1 MRIGDVCAGRF
12 ELTRFA
18 GAGGMAR
25 VYRAIDR
32 KTGASVALKI
42 LHADEADDI
51 GRFAREAELLAE
63 LHHPGIV
70 RYVAHGTNAEGAC
83 WLAME
88 WLEGE
93 DLGERLRN
101 GRLFVGQAMSL
112 CRRVGEALGA
122 AHARGI
128 VHRDIKPSNLF
139 LPHDGDVER
148 VRLLDFGIARAAH
161 VSRRLTKSGMTM
173 GTPGY
178 MSPEQARGEGEADPR
193 TDVFALGCVLY
204 ECLSGEPAF
213 EAGHAVAVLSR
224 VLFDEPPPLREL
236 CPEASPELCQ
246 LVAAMLAKEA
256 PRRPAD
262 GRAVAEALARLAA
275 PHEARAPETAA
286 PRSLGHA
293 EQRVV
298 SVVVAAPA
306 RAPQPTTPWTAF
318 GEREGEPLPIEPLP
332 APAPTVRQAGPPT
345 DMTRAADNRL
355 ARASLDELRQVARP
369 WGARV
374 EMLADGT
381 VVAVLP
387 GTLEVADEA
396 VRAARCALALR
407 ARMPGVPLALA
418 TGRGVVDD
426 RYPVGEVMER
436 AVRALLRAPP
446 DAVAVDE
453 GTAALLEMRFD
464 VWTPPGESALAGAV
478 LRGERSEVR
487 TDHRL
492 LGKPVPCVG
501 RERELGMLIAAW
513 NECVAE
519 PAAAAVLITGEA
531 GVGKSRLV
539 AELTARI
546 QAGETGRMRVVLARA
561 DPASAGSAYGM
572 IAPGTRRLAGILD
585 GEPPE
590 VSRLKLQALVAAR
603 VPAERVAMVATFVG
617 EMVGI
622 PCAEAPDTRDPAAR
636 RAWEALRAAQS
647 DALTMGDQMRAAWL
661 EWVTAV
667 ASSEPFLVVLEDLH
681 WGDLPTV
688 ELVDAALKRL
698 RDAPLMIVAIGRPEV
713 HQRFP
718 RLWQTRN
725 VVSLPLSGLSA
736 RASERLVKSA
746 LGDDI
751 GQSRAAAIAA
761 RADGNALHLEELIRA
776 EAARAEG
783 GGEGEGERDDAAL
796 PPTVL
801 GMMQA
806 RFDALPG
813 EARRALRAASIFGRV
828 FWRGGVA
835 ALLGPERGAV
845 AAEEWLDELAAR
857 ELVAAEP
864 GAPFSDEQQY
874 AFRHDLVRDAA
885 YAMLTP
891 ADRTLGHHLAGEWLE
906 QRGERD
912 PVLLAQ
918 HFEQG
923 AEGARAA
930 SRWLEAGVEAFEAGD
945 LAAAVARVQRGVTC
959 GAGGELYGMLRLV
972 EGEAR
977 GWMGDL
983 AGALPP
989 AAEAPAHLPEGTAS
1003 WFRAAGELVYASA
1016 PLGKHAD
1023 VLAWADR
1030 LEATAPGDD
1039 AAAAARVG
1047 ALCRALIQ
1055 LELIGRHARAVTLLD
1070 VADRAAGALRAGGPM
1085 VEARLHQA
1093 RGFVLVAA
1101 DDPLGS
1107 LRAHRASADAFARS
1121 GASRLRSGALTHGSF
1136 VLLEV
1141 GLWGDAERDLV
1152 EAIDIAQRAGIRAGL
1167 AMARTNLTMALMR
1180 QGRLG
1185 DAAASGSHAV
1195 EAASGFADAR
1205 VAAVSRGYLAE
1216 VLAAGDD
1223 LGGAEREARQ
1233 AVAAAEALPAF
1244 TARAYGALARV
1255 LSMAGRHREAL
1266 DATSAA
1272 VAIVDRLGAVLGGE
1286 SLLRLEHVRALQ
1298 ACGEH
1303 EAAAAARALA
1313 RARIRARAAAIGD
1326 AEVRERFLREVP
1338 ENAATLRDDTD
1349 ARIA

>member
-1 MRIGDVCAGRF
+1 MRIGDLCAGRF

-32 KTGASVALKI
+32 QTGDDVALKI
-42 LHADEADDI
+42 LHADEAEDV
-51 GRFAREAELLAE
+51 GRFAREAELLAD

-70 RYVAHGTNAEGAC
+70 RYVAHGTDAEGQC

-112 CRRVGEALGA
+112 CRRVGEALAA

-128 VHRDIKPSNLF
+128 VHRDIKPSNIF
-139 LPHDGDVER
+139 LPADGDVER
-148 VRLLDFGIARAAH
+148 VRLLDFGIARAAD
-161 VSRRLTKSGMTM
+161 VSRRLTRTGMTM

-193 TDVFALGCVLY
+193 TDVFSLGCVLY

-224 VLFDEPPPLREL
+224 VLFDEPPALRDL
-236 CPEASPELCQ
+236 CPEASHELCQ
-246 LVAAMLAKEA
+246 LVVRMLAKEA
-256 PRRPAD
+256 AQRPAD
-262 GRAVAEALARLAA
+262 GRAVAEALATLAA
-275 PHEARAPETAA
+275 PHEPRAPMTAP
-286 PRSLGHA
+286 PRSLGHT

-318 GEREGEPLPIEPLP
+318 SEEDADTSLPTELLP
-332 APAPTVRQAGPPT
+332 ALSATVRQAGPPT
-345 DMTRAADNRL
+345 DMTHAADSRV
-355 ARASLDELRQVARP
+355 ARASLDELRAVARP

-387 GTLEVADEA
+387 GTREVGAEA

-407 ARMPGVPLALA
+407 KSMPGVPLALA

-436 AVRALLRAPP
+436 AVRALMRAPP
-446 DAVAVDE
+446 DGVAVDE
-453 GTAALLEMRFD
+453 STAALLEMRFD
-464 VWTPPGESALAGAV
+464 IWTPPGESALAGAV
-478 LRGERSEVR
+478 LRGERAEVR
-487 TDHRL
+487 TDHLL
-492 LGKPVPCVG
+492 LGKPVACVG
-501 RERELGMLIAAW
+501 RERELGMLTAAW

-519 PAAAAVLITGEA
+519 PASAAVLITGEA
-531 GVGKSRLV
+531 GVGKSRLL
-539 AELTARI
+539 AELAARI
-546 QAGETGRMRVVLARA
+546 DAGRTGKIRVVVARA

-585 GEPPE
+585 GEPAE

-622 PCAEAPDTRDPAAR
+622 ASAETPDTHDTAAR
-636 RAWEALRAAQS
+636 QAWEALRAAQS

-667 ASSEPFLVVLEDLH
+667 ASSEPFLVILEDLH

-688 ELVDAALKRL
+688 QLVDAALKRL

-725 VVSLPLSGLSA
+725 VVSLPLSGLSP

-746 LGDDI
+746 LGDDVDPE
-751 GQSRAAAIAA
+751 RARAIVE

-776 EAARAEG
+776 EAARGEG
-783 GGEGEGERDDAAL
+783 GGNDAAL

-806 RFDALPG
+806 RFDALPA
-813 EARRALRAASIFGRV
+813 EARRTLRAASVFGRI

-835 ALLGPERGAV
+835 ALLGPGRGVV
-845 AAEEWLDELAAR
+845 ATDEWLDELVAG
-857 ELVAAEP
+857 ELVGAES
-864 GAPFSDEQQY
+864 GAPFSDEQY

-891 ADRTLGHHLAGEWLE
+891 ADRALGHRLAGEWLE

-912 PVLLAQ
+912 PVVLAQ
-918 HFEQG
+918 HFEHG
-923 AEGARAA
+923 GEGARAA

-945 LAAAVARVQRGVTC
+945 LQAAVARVQRGV
-959 GAGGELYGMLRLV
+959 
-972 EGEAR
+972 
-977 GWMGDL
+977 
-983 AGALPP
+983 P
-989 AAEAPAHLPEGTAS
+989 AAPGAS
-1003 WFRAAGELVYASA
+1003 CMACCAWSRPRRAAGWAISPAPWRLPWRRLPTCRSAAPAGSA
-1016 PLGKHAD
+1016 P
-1023 VLAWADR
+1023 
-1030 LEATAPGDD
+1030 
-1039 AAAAARVG
+1039 
-1047 ALCRALIQ
+1047 
-1055 LELIGRHARAVTLLD
+1055 
-1070 VADRAAGALRAGGPM
+1070 
-1085 VEARLHQA
+1085 
-1093 RGFVLVAA
+1093 
-1101 DDPLGS
+1101 
-1107 LRAHRASADAFARS
+1107 RAS
-1121 GASRLRSGALTHGSF
+1121 
-1136 VLLEV
+1136 
-1141 GLWGDAERDLV
+1141 
-1152 EAIDIAQRAGIRAGL
+1152 
-1167 AMARTNLTMALMR
+1167 
-1180 QGRLG
+1180 
-1185 DAAASGSHAV
+1185 
-1195 EAASGFADAR
+1195 
-1205 VAAVSRGYLAE
+1205 
-1216 VLAAGDD
+1216 
-1223 LGGAEREARQ
+1223 
-1233 AVAAAEALPAF
+1233 
-1244 TARAYGALARV
+1244 
-1255 LSMAGRHREAL
+1255 
-1266 DATSAA
+1266 
-1272 VAIVDRLGAVLGGE
+1272 
-1286 SLLRLEHVRALQ
+1286 
-1298 ACGEH
+1298 
-1303 EAAAAARALA
+1303 
-1313 RARIRARAAAIGD
+1313 
-1326 AEVRERFLREVP
+1326 
-1338 ENAATLRDDTD
+1338 
-1349 ARIA
+1349 